1 MIGRPSALIMII
13 PAQPPRIVASPKA
26 GSRAVSALR
35 HIATNSGSTP
45 SSKLSGSACPTPSST
60 PISVAASPSGRNH
73 EWWIASMTTQCRV
86 RKPAGQR
93 KIEIWIRW
101 GARPKSSSR
110 GASRGAAHAP
120 GTSTTTGASTGPP
133 GGLDPADTTPR
144 GHNPR
149 DLAAGLDR
157 RPEASSRL
165 GEGERGRVR
174 VGESRLGLPGGG
186 ADVVDP
192 GPRKEVAQPVPG
204 DHLRGDAEALLPR
217 DVSGEH
223 RLVTRGDDLD
233 EADGL
238 EAAVAA
244 DDIPEI
250 PEDLEAFEREPGL
263 GLIGVVHA
271 HQRAGLARGTRA
283 EVAPLEQQD
292 VLHPPARQV
301 KRGARAVGP
310 AADDDHLRPP
320 HARHAFRLPQ
330 GIC

>member
-60 PISVAASPSGRNH
+60 PISVAAPPSGRNH

-101 GARPKSSSR
+101 GARPKSSPR

-120 GTSTTTGASTGPP
+120 GTSTTTGASTGPREVSTP
-133 GGLDPADTTPR
+133 TTRPR
-144 GHNPR
+144 
-149 DLAAGLDR
+149 
-157 RPEASSRL
+157 SVTI
-165 GEGERGRVR
+165 RVT
-174 VGESRLGLPGGG
+174 S
-186 ADVVDP
+186 
-192 GPRKEVAQPVPG
+192 QPVPG

-223 RLVTRGDDLD
+223 RLVARGDDLD

-244 DDIPEI
+244 DDVPE
-250 PEDLEAFEREPGL
+250 
-263 GLIGVVHA
+263 
-271 HQRAGLARGTRA
+271 
-283 EVAPLEQQD
+283 
-292 VLHPPARQV
+292 
-301 KRGARAVGP
+301 
-310 AADDDHLRPP
+310 
-320 HARHAFRLPQ
+320 
-330 GIC
+330 